1 MTSLISF
8 FLLGGAFFAVV
19 SSIGVIRL
27 PDLYSRMHAASKSS
41 TLAVMMMMIG
51 TFFYFWFVNG
61 YIDSKLFLAVLFIF
75 ITAPLGAHMISRSAF
90 HADVEPYKLT
100 ILNELR
106 RDEQNAEE
114 DNSGGRIII
123 DSKKNHD
130 E

>member
-1 MTSLISF
+1 
-8 FLLGGAFFAVV
+8 
-19 SSIGVIRL
+19 L

-123 DSKKNHD
+123 DSKKNND